1 MDMVTL
7 AEEWW
12 ADGSGNP
19 VPAGDPRG
27 RSVLYGI
34 GARVPASVAE
44 ALKATTESLKAI
56 AAPVEDK
63 AIKQSPRRKA
73 L

>member
-44 ALKATTESLKAI
+44 SLKALS
-56 AAPVEDK
+56 APVEDK
-63 AIKQSPRRKA
+63 AVKQAPRRKA